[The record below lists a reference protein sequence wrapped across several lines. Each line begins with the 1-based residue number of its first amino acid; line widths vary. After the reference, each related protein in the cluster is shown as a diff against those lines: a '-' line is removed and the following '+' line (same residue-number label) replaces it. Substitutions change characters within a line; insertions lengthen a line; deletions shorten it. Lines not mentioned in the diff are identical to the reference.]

1 MNDYMASVPRSFD
14 LTEPLAALPDNAQQ
28 TLVTIR
34 PDNAG
39 PYSPQQIITCSLGQ
53 RGWLDPKSLSIRY
66 KCTVVTSAL
75 ATQVAMIGCPVYTPF
90 QRLNEYCGGQ
100 TISSVNSY
108 NQTCQVLV
116 SGGYSVSSKY
126 GLQNC
131 FGYTNADNTNP
142 NMDGRQIKTVSQGL
156 FAITDTYFV
165 SAPLLGSMLGSSSK
179 MIPLFAVP
187 QLRIELTLDA
197 LTNMFYTGPGTGAI
211 SSEAAASVTISN
223 FELVYSM
230 TDLGA
235 EVERYTLA
243 SAPQLKIKTMGY
255 NNSAVVLPA
264 ASSGSTA
271 LVFNQRFSSI
281 KSAFILPASTQY
293 NKWGDFLDLTNGA
306 TIAGTITAGAGG
318 DYSLTIGNVSYP
330 QTPLSSVLNRSGI
343 LQETR
348 RAFGCLFDSDNNNS
362 INATEWNC
370 NINYNVAVDATA
382 RSTTPQEPGKFI
394 VGVDLDKVAWTDRT
408 LMSGVSTFGTS
419 ISVNI
424 NVGAVA
430 TNQPAN
436 VGLLLCYDAIMVIDT
451 VGKQMSVRS

>member
-1 MNDYMASVPRSFD
+1 MASVPRSFD

-66 KCTVVTSAL
+66 KCTVATSAL

-100 TISSVNSY
+100 TISSVNAY

-116 SGGYSVSSKY
+116 SGGYSVASKY

-131 FGYTNADNTNP
+131 FGYVDASGQNP

-156 FAITDTYFV
+156 NVITDVYYV

-197 LTNMFYTGPGTGAI
+197 LANMFYTGPGTGAI
-211 SSEAAASVTISN
+211 ASEAAASLTISN

-330 QTPLSSVLNRSGI
+330 QTPLSTVLNRSGI

-362 INATEWNC
+362 INTVEWNC

-382 RSTTPQEPGKFI
+382 RSTTPQEPGKFLI
-394 VGVDLDKVAWTDRT
+394 GVDLDKVAWGDRT

-430 TNQPAN
+430 TNQPSN

-451 VGKQMSVRS
+451 AGKQMSVRS